1 MGDRYSTNYARN
13 LGGGGNRRRRSG
25 SHDGS
30 RKNLRS
36 RRSRSKQSSGVLDE
50 RWNLDAMRERDARY
64 ASSTARGNRSAS
76 ASYGS
81 RSARNS
87 RSQAVPQLASER
99 RQTGALE
106 WLRNNPPVAFIGA
119 GLVVLLVVG
128 LIATGVQGRTS
139 TSSSSS
145 SSSTGTSTYGISS
158 GDRFLD
164 EATNG
169 DSTAMVWGVGV
180 EGLQVKSLNG
190 LTITGPSFD
199 EKVTQP
205 LQDAIKAIE
214 NEGYSVGISLVD
226 TTNGIAIEYN
236 SDSAF
241 YSASSIKGPYV
252 AALGEYELG
261 EAVTVESS
269 RISNTLEWSDNDAYA
284 SLRYAYGNDCLAKL
298 IADCGAADL
307 ASVGVNDECEEARQQ
322 MSAESISDNNYE
334 FLTPNQLAAMWMNVD
349 EYLSSGEAGASYL
362 AEEFAQP
369 ETSGIKYVGKAY
381 GTTWSKAGW
390 YDEGSGAYSTTVDAG
405 VIREET
411 GDVVCVVMLTKGNDF
426 TALDSVA
433 LPLLQLHEALLG
445 D

>member
-1 MGDRYSTNYARN
+1 
-13 LGGGGNRRRRSG
+13 LGNRYRT
-25 SHDGS
+25 
-30 RKNLRS
+30 NNS
-36 RRSRSKQSSGVLDE
+36 RR
-50 RWNLDAMRERDARY
+50 
-64 ASSTARGNRSAS
+64 T
-76 ASYGS
+76 
-81 RSARNS
+81 
-87 RSQAVPQLASER
+87 SEV
-99 RQTGALE
+99 TE
-106 WLRNNPPVAFIGA
+106 WLREHLPVLLIAVGVAAI
-119 GLVVLLVVG
+119 LVVG
-128 LIATGVQGRTS
+128 LVATAAENSAGS
-139 TSSSSS
+139 ESSASADSSS
-145 SSSTGTSTYGISS
+145 TSTYGISS
-158 GDRFLD
+158 GDHFLD

-169 DSTAMVWGVGV
+169 DSTAMVWGVGE

-190 LTITGPSFD
+190 LTITGTSFD

-214 NEGYSVGISLVD
+214 GAGYSVGISLIDV
-226 TTNGIAIEYN
+226 TNGIAIEYN
-236 SDSAF
+236 ASSAF

-252 AALGEYELG
+252 ASLGEYELG
-261 EAVTVESS
+261 DAVAIESG

-284 SLRYAYGNDCLAKL
+284 SLRRTYGNNCMDQL
-298 IADCGAADL
+298 IADCGAGDL
-307 ASVGVNDECEEARQQ
+307 ASVGVNDECEEARLQ

-381 GTTWSKAGW
+381 GATWSKAGW
-390 YDEGSGAYSTTVDAG
+390 YDEDSGAYSTTVDAG

-445 D
+445 A

>member
-1 MGDRYSTNYARN
+1 MRDRYSTNYARN

-25 SHDGS
+25 SHDGG

-36 RRSRSKQSSGVLDE
+36 RRSRNKQSYGVLDE
-50 RWNLDAMRERDARY
+50 RWNLEAMQESGALGGSAYGNGRNGSHPAR
-64 ASSTARGNRSAS
+64 A
-76 ASYGS
+76 
-81 RSARNS
+81 S
-87 RSQAVPQLASER
+87 RSQAAPQLASK
-99 RQTGALE
+99 RQKAGPAD
-106 WLRNNPPVAFIGA
+106 WLRERLPIALIGA
-119 GLVVLLVVG
+119 GLVTLLVVG
-128 LIATGVQGRTS
+128 LIATAVEGTDTGTGTS
-139 TSSSSS
+139 DSSS
-145 SSSTGTSTYGISS
+145 STYGISS

-169 DSTAMVWGVGV
+169 DSTAMVWGVGE

-190 LTITGPSFD
+190 LTITGTSFD

-214 NEGYSVGISLVD
+214 DAGYSVGISLVD
-226 TTNGIAIEYN
+226 ATNSIAIEYN

-252 AALGEYELG
+252 ASLGEYELG
-261 EAVTVESS
+261 DAVTIESG

-284 SLRYAYGNDCLAKL
+284 SLRNAYGNDCLAQL

-307 ASVGVNDECEEARQQ
+307 ASIGVNDECEEARQQ
-322 MSAESISDNNYE
+322 LSGESISDNHYE

-390 YDEGSGAYSTTVDAG
+390 YDEDSGAYSTTVDAG

-445 D
+445 A